1 MIASVPSWFD
11 QDIHCVG
18 TTITWQLVFVSF
30 AFFGN
35 VITHATFLFN
45 RFKAFAAST
54 SMIAS
59 VPSWFDQDIHCVG
72 TTITWQLVFVSFAFF
87 GNVITHA
94 QLCARK
100 INKYIHIFG
109 NQSTLTA
116 HYSESRSTWLV
127 AHVSEKSPIFRGITS
142 NLHSRFFSHPTRW
155 TAKA

>member
-1 MIASVPSWFD
+1 M
-11 QDIHCVG
+11 H
-18 TTITWQLVFVSF
+18 LYSF
-30 AFFGN
+30 AS
-35 VITHATFLFN
+35 LFRWSESWESIREHGEG
-45 RFKAFAAST
+45 RFWIIKVMKDALLY
-54 SMIAS
+54 
-59 VPSWFDQDIHCVG
+59 PKFDQDIHCVG

-142 NLHSRFFSHPTRW
+142 NLHSRFFSDPTRW